1 MAVVTGKATG
11 DATTSAAFRYG
22 NPAVACGDAEVRAQ
36 CRQLATVLTVTGV
49 IDETDVDLVAAQ
61 ARRCVLPEKPFI
73 LDLSG
78 VTSFTLS
85 GIAQFLKGDFAMIRT
100 AGDDAWDITSPDG
113 VRAEA
118 SLSRVEAEDILEACR
133 REASGTTEADEVAQ
147 AILDA
152 YATRILA

>member
-1 MAVVTGKATG
+1 MAMVNSDSAST
-11 DATTSAAFRYG
+11 AAFRYG

-78 VTSFTLS
+78 VTSFAVSCVELLDKVNAS
-85 GIAQFLKGDFAMIRT
+85 CIAAGNEWSLIASQPVSTALLVCGAESAFPTATSVSEALHHFSDSMYERRRLLPFLTKKSA
-100 AGDDAWDITSPDG
+100 
-113 VRAEA
+113 
-118 SLSRVEAEDILEACR
+118 
-133 REASGTTEADEVAQ
+133 
-147 AILDA
+147 
-152 YATRILA
+152 

>member
-1 MAVVTGKATG
+1 MATVTSDSAP
-11 DATTSAAFRYG
+11 TTAFRYG

-78 VTSFTLS
+78 VTSFAVSCVELLDKVNDSCIAAGNELS
-85 GIAQFLKGDFAMIRT
+85 LIHI
-100 AGDDAWDITSPDG
+100 
-113 VRAEA
+113 
-118 SLSRVEAEDILEACR
+118 
-133 REASGTTEADEVAQ
+133 
-147 AILDA
+147 
-152 YATRILA
+152 

>member
-1 MAVVTGKATG
+1 MATVTNESATK
-11 DATTSAAFRYG
+11 SAFRYG

-49 IDETDVDLVAAQ
+49 IDEFDVDLVAAQ

-85 GIAQFLKGDFAMIRT
+85 SIELLDKVNDSCIAADIEWSLIASQPVSHVLLACGAET
-100 AGDDAWDITSPDG
+100 AFPTATS
-113 VRAEA
+113 VAEA
-118 SLSRVEAEDILEACR
+118 LHHFSDSMYER
-133 REASGTTEADEVAQ
+133 RRLLPVLTKKSA
-147 AILDA
+147 
-152 YATRILA
+152 